1 MIAPLIDRSL
11 AKCRAALRDA
21 GLSPQDVNEV
31 VLVGGST
38 RIPYVRRRV
47 EEFFGR
53 KPHTELNPDEVV
65 ALGAAVQADILTSG
79 KRNMLLL
86 DVVPLSLGIETLGGV
101 VDKVIHRNTTVPCRA
116 TTRYSTFVDNQ
127 TAINVNIYQG
137 ERELTKDCRLLGQ
150 FKLGGI
156 PPMPA
161 QMPQVDVTFLV
172 DANGMLTVTAREQR
186 SGQEASVEVK
196 AAHGL
201 TQDEVEG
208 LVLASVEHAHEDF
221 AARQFIELKNKADAD
236 LRHTAKALTQAGG
249 ELSTE
254 QRDRIAKATADL
266 NAAMSGSDVAALQRT
281 VDAFGT
287 ATTPLAELL
296 MNAAAKSLFRG
307 KTTDSLDAENL

>member
-1 MIAPLIDRSL
+1 
-11 AKCRAALRDA
+11 
-21 GLSPQDVNEV
+21 
-31 VLVGGST
+31 
-38 RIPYVRRRV
+38 
-47 EEFFGR
+47 
-53 KPHTELNPDEVV
+53 V
-65 ALGAAVQADILTSG
+65 ALGAAIQADILTTG
-79 KRNMLLL
+79 KRDMLLL

-186 SGQEASVEVK
+186 SGQESSVEVK

-201 TQDEVEG
+201 TQDEVER
-208 LVLASVEHAHEDF
+208 LVLESVEHAREDF
-221 AARQFIELKNKADAD
+221 ATRQFIELKNKADAD
-236 LRHTAKALTQAGG
+236 LRHTAKALTQAGN
-249 ELSTE
+249 ELTVE
-254 QRDRIAKATADL
+254 QRERIENATGRL
-266 NAAMSGSDVAALQRT
+266 NTAMAGSDVNALQQA
-281 VDAFGT
+281 VDAFGA
-287 ATTPLAELL
+287 ATLPLAELV

-307 KTTDSLDAENL
+307 KTTDELDANDL